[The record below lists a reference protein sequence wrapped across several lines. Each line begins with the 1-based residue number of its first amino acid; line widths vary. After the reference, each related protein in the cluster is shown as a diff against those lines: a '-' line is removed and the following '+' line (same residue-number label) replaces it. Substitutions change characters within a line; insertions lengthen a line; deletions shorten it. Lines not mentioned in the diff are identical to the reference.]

1 MKILTLV
8 ASRRSPGNSELLAKQ
23 ASIAAKQ
30 AGATVELLNIAN
42 FNIAACEG
50 CLACVFRGKCS
61 EEDQMGILVEKL
73 LKADGLIVAA
83 PIYLLSPASIIKKVM
98 DRALMM
104 TLYADEL
111 AEKKRGALTITVAGK
126 ADWNP
131 IGMEMMN
138 QFALSYGFPVY
149 DYLEAYAPGPGE
161 ILLQEDT
168 LLEISSLGK
177 GLVAFIQGKEDAR
190 KPLPNQCPFCY
201 SRSVRLLSENR
212 IQCPFCLVEGTLD
225 ENYQINVTKEALKH
239 AFWTPAHR
247 KRHLEDWIKA
257 TRGRY
262 LQNRPVINEK
272 LQIYNKL

>member
-23 ASIAAKQ
+23 ASAGAEQ
-30 AGATVELLNIAN
+30 AGAHVELLNMTN
-42 FNIAACEG
+42 YKVAACEG
-50 CLACVFRGKCS
+50 CLACVFRGKCR
-61 EEDQMGILVEKL
+61 EEDEMDFLVKKL
-73 LKADGLIVAA
+73 IEADGLIIAA
-83 PIYLLSPASIIKKVM
+83 PIYLLSPASVIKKVM

-104 TLYADEL
+104 ALYIDEL
-111 AEKKRGALTITVAGK
+111 SGKKRAALTMTVAGK

-161 ILLQEDT
+161 ILLQED
-168 LLEISSLGK
+168 LMENVKQLGA
-177 GLVAFIQGKEDAR
+177 GLVSHLKGEAPAR
-190 KPLPNQCPFCY
+190 IPEPNQCPSCF
-201 SRSVRLLSENR
+201 SRSVRLLGENK

-225 ENYQINVTKEALKH
+225 EQNHIHIPQDVLEDS
-239 AFWTPAHR
+239 FWTPKHR

-262 LQNRPVINEK
+262 LENKDIVKEK
-272 LQIYNKL
+272 MKEFY